1 MMLSQQLCHFIKNGK
16 KSKICRSIIYT
27 VVVIPKWR
35 LIPSIIPVAFIVLG
49 ETWTLTSKGL
59 AQMLID

>member
-1 MMLSQQLCHFIKNGK
+1 M
-16 KSKICRSIIYT
+16 YT

-49 ETWTLTSKGL
+49 KKLDINVERIGANVDRLTDEYTDGRWDGKPDPYI
-59 AQMLID
+59 APC